1 MKNISTIN
9 NSVSSSSNYS
19 VNSSNYSFM
28 NSICSNNS
36 NSINS
41 SNSSNCSNSSCH
53 NNDIYSN
60 NSSCHNND
68 IYSNIS
74 SSSNNIILK
83 TDSNSNTTNNTRS
96 HIKNHI
102 INNNIIIDVAVLCQE
117 YTQIDKV
124 CEDHIINLD
133 DINISK
139 DLFRCIFYP
148 NGENFGIDKNFIHHN
163 NKEIFPY
170 ISFLPQYRTINDQ
183 KFYLLEK
190 IISNIENDL
199 NISRNCFTADSLVEL
214 TNEIISI
221 NSLCDI
227 NCCSVLASLTWS
239 NILEIINNYKFLED
253 DKLCNN
259 KKEITPIYVIS
270 IIFKT
275 PTAGVNNTIIRF
287 NYKIIDT

>member
-1 MKNISTIN
+1 
-9 NSVSSSSNYS
+9 
-19 VNSSNYSFM
+19 M

-68 IYSNIS
+68 IYSNNSSS
-74 SSSNNIILK
+74 SSSNYIILK
-83 TDSNSNTTNNTRS
+83 TDSNSNTTNTTNTRS

-117 YTQIDKV
+117 YTQIDKM

-133 DINISK
+133 DITISK
-139 DLFRCIFYP
+139 DLFRSIFYP
-148 NGENFGIDKNFIHHN
+148 HGENFGIDKNFIHHN

-170 ISFLPQYRTINDQ
+170 ISFLPQYRTVNDQ

-199 NISRNCFTADSLVEL
+199 NISRNCFTVESLVEL

-253 DKLCNN
+253 DKLCNE
-259 KKEITPIYVIS
+259 KKEIIPICVIS

-287 NYKIIDT
+287 NYKIIDI